1 MADKNKQPPPP
12 MKKPERPQERNK
24 DTGNE
29 DRKVQKDLDTD
40 ETDEAELDEQGEIT
54 QRNPRL
60 SEDIERR

>member
-24 DTGNE
+24 GVGND
-29 DRKVQKDLDTD
+29 DRKVQKDLD
-40 ETDEAELDEQGEIT
+40 TDEAELDEQGEIT

-60 SEDIERR
+60 GKDLERR

>member
-24 DTGNE
+24 GVENE
-29 DRKVQKDLDTD
+29 DRKVQKDLD
-40 ETDEAELDEQGEIT
+40 TDEAELDEQGEIT